1 MTLECIADSD
11 APYHHIEHT
20 LTATLLGQDILIDK
34 HLRHGRVAPRDCL
47 HYVISLL
54 CHDIGYV
61 RGVCQDD
68 TFGSYVTGLKDER
81 ITPLRGA
88 TDAALTS
95 YHINRGK

>member
-1 MTLECIADSD
+1 MVILV
-11 APYHHIEHT
+11 
-20 LTATLLGQDILIDK
+20 GQDILTGK
-34 HLRHGRVAPRDCL
+34 HQRHEGVAPRDWL

-81 ITPLRGA
+81 IAPLRGA
-88 TDAALTS
+88 TDAALTP
-95 YHINRGK
+95 YHINREK